1 MALLRFKTLSA
12 ILGSMFRVI
21 PPRGTLFALCFC
33 LTSTTFAGTI
43 VEVQTSL
50 GSFFIELNEEAAPVT
65 AGNFLNYVTSGRY
78 NNTFIHGTTG
88 GSLIRGGGYT
98 YNSCTVGPEPIQT
111 DGAIAFE
118 ETGLSNLDGTI
129 AALHPSGNA
138 NGATSQWFINMG
150 NDPGL
155 DTQDGGYAVFGKVLG
170 DGLDVVRSI
179 SVANVVR
186 LGFFLET
193 PTTNYFES
201 GVDCKLFSR
210 DNLIMVLMSV
220 LNADRAAATADFD
233 PLAQS
238 ITINLDLGAAGFTK
252 IPFSVDMDS
261 TQTAITAQ
269 LDAAVDLQQPV
280 PNMASYNVVSGQ
292 LTLPSIAVGGEIVYR
307 NVIFDLIDSA
317 TATFELR
324 SYE

>member
-1 MALLRFKTLSA
+1 MRKISRALHVQFNKLP
-12 ILGSMFRVI
+12 FRSW
-21 PPRGTLFALCFC
+21 LFAVIFAFPLCIF
-33 LTSTTFAGTI
+33 SAAGVAGTV

-50 GSFFIELNEEAAPVT
+50 GVFFIEVDEQAAPVT

-98 YNSCTVGPEPIQT
+98 YDSCTVGPEHIPTDAPI
-111 DGAIAFE
+111 ALE

-138 NGATSQWFINMG
+138 DGATSEWFINLG
-150 NDPGL
+150 NDTGL
-155 DTQDGGYAVFGKVLG
+155 DTQDGGYAVFGRVLG
-170 DGLDVVRSI
+170 DGLGVVRSI

-193 PTTNYFES
+193 PTTNYFET
-201 GVDCKLFSR
+201 GVDCQLFSR
-210 DNLIMVLMSV
+210 DNLIMVRMSV
-220 LNADRAAATADFD
+220 LDDNKAAATADFE
-233 PLAQS
+233 PLTQS
-238 ITINLDLGAAGFTK
+238 LGVNLDLGAAGFIR
-252 IPFSVDMDS
+252 IPFAVDLNA
-261 TQTAITAQ
+261 TQAAIRAQ

-280 PNMASYNVVSGQ
+280 PNMASYNAVSGR
-292 LTLPSIAVGGEIVYR
+292 LHLPSIAVGGEIVYR

-317 TATFELR
+317 AATFELR

>member
-1 MALLRFKTLSA
+1 MKKISSA
-12 ILGSMFRVI
+12 SRIQFNKLPSSAWLYAGIVAF
-21 PPRGTLFALCFC
+21 PLCFF
-33 LTSTTFAGTI
+33 SAAGVAGTV
-43 VEVQTSL
+43 VEVQTSV
-50 GSFFIELNEEAAPVT
+50 GTFFVEVDEEAAPVT

-98 YNSCTVGPEPIQT
+98 YDSCTVGPEHIPTDAPI
-111 DGAIAFE
+111 ALE
-118 ETGLSNLDGTI
+118 KTGLSNLDGTI

-138 NGATSQWFINMG
+138 DGATSEWFINLG
-150 NDPGL
+150 NDTGL

-170 DGLDVVRSI
+170 DGLDVVRKI

-193 PTTNYFES
+193 PTTNYFET
-201 GVDCKLFSR
+201 GVDCQLFSR
-210 DNLIMVLMSV
+210 DNLIMVMMSV
-220 LNADRAAATADFD
+220 LDANKGAATADFD
-233 PLAQS
+233 PLTQS
-238 ITINLDLGAAGFTK
+238 LGVNLDLGAAGFTR
-252 IPFSVDMDS
+252 IPFSVDVNA

-280 PNMASYNVVSGQ
+280 PNMASYNGVSGQ
-292 LTLPSIAVGGEIVYR
+292 LNLPSIAVDGEIVYR

-317 TATFELR
+317 TATFKLR

>member
-1 MALLRFKTLSA
+1 MAFLRLKKLSA
-12 ILGSMFRVI
+12 IPGSMFRVL
-21 PPRGTLFALCFC
+21 PSRGTLIALCFC

-50 GSFFIELNEEAAPVT
+50 GTFFVEVNEEAAPVT

-98 YNSCTVGPEPIQT
+98 YNSCTVGPEPIPT
-111 DGAIAFE
+111 EAPIPFE

-201 GVDCKLFSR
+201 GVDCQLFSR

-220 LNADRAAATADFD
+220 LDDDKTAASADFD
-233 PLAQS
+233 PLTQS
-238 ITINLDLGAAGFTK
+238 LGINLDLGAAGFTR
-252 IPFSVDMDS
+252 IPFTVAVDS
-261 TQTAITAQ
+261 TQTSIKA
-269 LDAAVDLQQPV
+269 LLENAVDLQQPV

-292 LTLPSIAVGGEIVYR
+292 LKLPSIAVGGEIVYR
-307 NVIFDLIDSA
+307 NVIFDLTDSA